1 MSAKVIIAY
10 ASMSGNTE
18 EIADLIK
25 NSLEIYSI
33 NINLK
38 EIEHMN
44 ATELLDYDGI
54 ILGSYT
60 WGDGELPYETED
72 FYEELLDLDLN
83 GKIVSVFG
91 SGDTAYPKFCAA
103 VDILEERLQQQGAA
117 IAVEGLRIE
126 FTPDT
131 DEEVESCANFAVT
144 FAEKLGV

>member
-1 MSAKVIIAY
+1 MTAKILIAY

-25 NSLEIYSI
+25 SSLEINPI
-33 NINLK
+33 DIEIK

-44 ATELLDYDGI
+44 AEELLQYDGI

-72 FYEELLDLDLN
+72 FYEGLLDVDLTD
-83 GKIVSVFG
+83 KVVAVFG

-103 VDILEERLQQQGAA
+103 VDLLEERLQLQGASL
-117 IAVEGLRIE
+117 AVEGLRIE

-131 DEEVESCANFAVT
+131 DEEVESCANFAVM